1 LLSTRA
7 FMGLCTLSLAVV
19 MLSSTLVSSGVI
31 NSLIFHLAV
40 DPLENKGILYIN
52 VSLNY
57 PEMAMVEIP
66 IRVFGEGAVFE
77 YLDYDATGNL
87 RVFGCNYIS
96 DESTIECLV
105 QGSGE
110 LSIRFMASNVLD
122 EALGAFVA
130 YIDTL
135 EYKNLTDVVKVV
147 LTLVGNVSVVY
158 LEPKTETRHYVDNRG
173 NTVLEFSGFRS
184 WIVVFQL
191 ELGEIATPTPT
202 TQPTPPRGAQT
213 WTIIAIGGSIAAIA
227 VLAYFIIKRRRR
239 PGVVVEIS
247 DYIRDDAARKIIK
260 ALKAAEGKGLT
271 QTEIARL
278 TGLPKSSVSRRI
290 RRLEQDGYITVKRV
304 GKHNYIYL
312 TSKGEEL
319 ARKISGLEKR

>member
-1 LLSTRA
+1 MLVARILMGFCALL
-7 FMGLCTLSLAVV
+7 VV
-19 MLSSTLVSSGVI
+19 IAMLSSTLVSGSVI
-31 NSLIFHLAV
+31 NSLIFHLAI

-66 IRVFGEGAVFE
+66 IRVFGEDAVFE
-77 YLDYDATGNL
+77 YLDYDATDNL

-96 DESTIECLV
+96 NESTVECLV

-122 EALGAFVA
+122 EALGAFIA

-158 LEPKTETRHYVDNRG
+158 LEPKTETKHYVDNRG

-191 ELGEIATPTPT
+191 ELGVIETPTPT
-202 TQPTPPRGAQT
+202 PPRDAQT
-213 WTIIAIGGSIAAIA
+213 WTIITIGGSIAAMA

-239 PGVVVEIS
+239 SGVVVEIS

>member
-1 LLSTRA
+1 MEFCALL
-7 FMGLCTLSLAVV
+7 VV
-19 MLSSTLVSSGVI
+19 IAMLSSTLVSGSLI
-31 NSLIFHLAV
+31 NSLIFHLAI

-57 PEMAMVEIP
+57 PEMAMIEIP
-66 IRVFGEGAVFE
+66 IRVFGDDSVFE
-77 YLDYDATGNL
+77 YLDYDTTDSL

-96 DESTIECLV
+96 NESTIECLV

-122 EALGAFVA
+122 EALGAFIA
-130 YIDTL
+130 YIDTS
-135 EYKNLTDVVKVV
+135 EYKNLTGVVKVV
-147 LTLVGNVSVVY
+147 LTLIGNVSVVY
-158 LEPKTETRHYVDNRG
+158 LEPKTEIRQYVDNRG

-184 WIVVFQL
+184 WIAIFQL
-191 ELGEIATPTPT
+191 EIGEIATSTPPI
-202 TQPTPPRGAQT
+202 QPTPLGGAQT
-213 WTIIAIGGSIAAIA
+213 WTIIIAIGGPIAAIA
-227 VLAYFIIKRRRR
+227 ALTYFIVKRKRG
-239 PGVVVEIS
+239 PGVVVETI
-247 DYIRDDAARKIIK
+247 DYIRDDATRKIIK
-260 ALKAAEGKGLT
+260 ALKATGGKGLI

-304 GKHNYIYL
+304 GKHNYVYL

-319 ARKISGLEKR
+319 AKKISVLEKR

>member
-1 LLSTRA
+1 
-7 FMGLCTLSLAVV
+7 

-66 IRVFGEGAVFE
+66 IRVFGEDAVFE
-77 YLDYDATGNL
+77 YLDYDATDNL

-96 DESTIECLV
+96 NEGTIECLV

-122 EALGAFVA
+122 EALGAFIA

-158 LEPKTETRHYVDNRG
+158 LEPKTETGHYVDNRG

-191 ELGEIATPTPT
+191 ELGEITTPT
-202 TQPTPPRGAQT
+202 PTPPRGAQT
-213 WTIIAIGGSIAAIA
+213 WIITAIGGSIATIA
-227 VLAYFIIKRRRR
+227 VLAYFIIKRRRG

-260 ALKAAEGKGLT
+260 ALKAAGGKGLT

>member
-1 LLSTRA
+1 MLSTRA

-19 MLSSTLVSSGVI
+19 MLSSTLISSDVI
-31 NSLIFHLAV
+31 NSLTFHLAV

-66 IRVFGEGAVFE
+66 IRVFGEDAVFE

-96 DESTIECLV
+96 NESMIECLV

-122 EALGAFVA
+122 EALGAFIA

-147 LTLVGNVSVVY
+147 LTLVGDVSVVY
-158 LEPKTETRHYVDNRG
+158 LEPKTEIRHYVDNRG

-202 TQPTPPRGAQT
+202 PPRGVQT
-213 WTIIAIGGSIAAIA
+213 WIIITIGGSIATIA
-227 VLAYFIIKRRRR
+227 VLAYFTIKRRRG
-239 PGVVVEIS
+239 PGVVVETT
-247 DYIRDDAARKIIK
+247 DYARDDATRKIIK
-260 ALKAAEGKGLT
+260 ALKVAGGKGLT

-319 ARKISGLEKR
+319 ARKISGLERR

>member
-1 LLSTRA
+1 
-7 FMGLCTLSLAVV
+7 

-66 IRVFGEGAVFE
+66 IRVFGEDAVFE
-77 YLDYDATGNL
+77 YLDYDATDNL

-96 DESTIECLV
+96 NESMIECLV

-122 EALGAFVA
+122 EALGAFIA

-191 ELGEIATPTPT
+191 ELGEITTPT
-202 TQPTPPRGAQT
+202 PTPPRGAQA
-213 WTIIAIGGSIAAIA
+213 WIITAIGGSIAAIA
-227 VLAYFIIKRRRR
+227 VLAYFTIKRRRG

-260 ALKAAEGKGLT
+260 ALKAAEGRGLT

-290 RRLEQDGYITVKRV
+290 KRLEQDGYITVKRV

-319 ARKISGLEKR
+319 ARKISGLERR